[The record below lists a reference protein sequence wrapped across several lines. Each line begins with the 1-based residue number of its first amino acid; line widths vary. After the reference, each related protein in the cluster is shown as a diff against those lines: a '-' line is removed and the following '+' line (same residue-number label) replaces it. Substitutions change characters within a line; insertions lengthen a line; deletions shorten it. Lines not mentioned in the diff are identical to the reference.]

1 MKIQFKNNL
10 DIMDGEAE
18 TVIVDGRP
26 VGSFVTYE
34 EGFACV
40 YYDGA
45 FTDDEIA
52 GEKYKQRVGFGDCAY
67 STAKKKLGKLFK
79 AFA

>member
-1 MKIQFKNNL
+1 MKVTYKNNMDIL
-10 DIMDGEAE
+10 DGDGEI
-18 TVIVDGRP
+18 VLVDGCP
-26 VGSFVTYE
+26 VGTFVTYE

-45 FTDDEIA
+45 FTDSQINNES
-52 GEKYKQRVGFGDCAY
+52 YKQKVSFGDYAY
-67 STAKKKLGKLFK
+67 STAKKKLGTLFK

>member
-1 MKIQFKNNL
+1 MKVTYKNNMDIL
-10 DIMDGEAE
+10 DGDGE
-18 TVIVDGRP
+18 TVLVDGRA
-26 VGSFVTYE
+26 VGTFVTYE

-45 FTDDEIA
+45 FTDDEITQ
-52 GEKYKQRVGFGDCAY
+52 EKYKQRVGFGDYAY
-67 STAKKKLGKLFK
+67 NTAKRKLRALLK